1 MFDEIEK
8 ASSTLYNLLLGILD
22 NGYCTTSNNI
32 DTSFENCFIFMTCNI
47 GISEIETI
55 ENNIGFTKNKL
66 SQNEKESITIK
77 EIKKQFSPEFIN
89 RLDKIVVFEHLDRN
103 DISKI
108 FDNELELIQNRISH
122 SPDNIKKVFI
132 EVSSDAK
139 EKIVDEGYSVEYGAR
154 NLKRA
159 METHIVNPIANALSL
174 PEVLSGD
181 SIKIGHDNSDFLYEK
196 IQYNRKRGQAS
207 YLSIDEIQRFYLNK

>member
-1 MFDEIEK
+1 M
-8 ASSTLYNLLLGILD
+8 
-22 NGYCTTSNNI
+22 
-32 DTSFENCFIFMTCNI
+32 
-47 GISEIETI
+47 
-55 ENNIGFTKNKL
+55 
-66 SQNEKESITIK
+66 
-77 EIKKQFSPEFIN
+77 
-89 RLDKIVVFEHLDRN
+89 
-103 DISKI
+103 
-108 FDNELELIQNRISH
+108 
-122 SPDNIKKVFI
+122 
-132 EVSSDAK
+132 SSDAK